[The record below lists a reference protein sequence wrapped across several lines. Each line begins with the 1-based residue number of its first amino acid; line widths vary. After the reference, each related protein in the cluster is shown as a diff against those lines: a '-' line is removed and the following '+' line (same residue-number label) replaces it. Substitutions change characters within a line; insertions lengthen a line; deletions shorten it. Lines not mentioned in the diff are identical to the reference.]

1 MPLRLVHPVHRAT
14 HRIGLYLDD
23 LRERGLTQGEAHILG
38 LLAHSGPAN
47 VAELHR
53 GLAHKRST
61 LTSILDRLAKRGLIT
76 RTVGETDRRT
86 FVVRLTAKG
95 RKLAKRVQRHLS
107 ALERAVARRVSAADI
122 RAFKKVVAALEQEAH
137 QRVGSTRTRADSQAQ
152 ESGLV
157 KLDGLKPSSFEV
169 GRFQIFI
176 VTGTARAKLRAP
188 GFRSRPEGRAQC
200 KEFDLA
206 GEHAAPLARMGRA

>member
-76 RTVGETDRRT
+76 RAVGETDRRT
-86 FVVRLTAKG
+86 FVVRPTAKG
-95 RKLAKRVQRHLS
+95 RKLAQRVQRHLS
-107 ALERAVARRVSAADI
+107 ALERAVARRVSATDI

-137 QRVGSTRTRADSQAQ
+137 KRVGFARTRSAR
-152 ESGLV
+152 
-157 KLDGLKPSSFEV
+157 KLK
-169 GRFQIFI
+169 
-176 VTGTARAKLRAP
+176 K
-188 GFRSRPEGRAQC
+188 
-200 KEFDLA
+200 
-206 GEHAAPLARMGRA
+206 AAS